1 MTKDSK
7 AEEVGKRISPFDVF
21 NLALVAGIV
30 GFVAFSMLT
39 IPAGGSPP
47 PYSTCRSNVG
57 QLTLGMIMYSS
68 DFDDKAPPR
77 DAWME
82 VIDPYI
88 KNKDLLTCPLIAEKK
103 MPGHG
108 YAFNSLL
115 ERKDIA
121 HMKDAATTPMIYD
134 SINYGPNASDP
145 VNSLPN
151 PGRHDGK
158 NVIGYVDGHAAGQGS
173 IAPPPLFEETATITS
188 VSPLGTLALAGTGF
202 QDALLR
208 AG

>member
-1 MTKDSK
+1 MIKDSK

-21 NLALVAGIV
+21 NLALVVGIV

-39 IPAGGSPP
+39 IPGGSPP
-47 PYSTCRSNVG
+47 RYNSCMSQVN
-57 QLTLGMIMYSS
+57 QLGLGVIMYSG

-77 DAWME
+77 DAWMD

-88 KNKDLLTCPLIAEKK
+88 KNKDLLTCPLVAEKK
-103 MPGHG
+103 MLGHG

-115 ERKDIA
+115 DSKDIA
-121 HMKDAATTPMIYD
+121 HVKDAATTPMIYD

-145 VNSLPN
+145 VNSLPH

-158 NVIGYVDGHAAGQGS
+158 NVVGYVDGHAAGK
-173 IAPPPLFEETATITS
+173 AP
-188 VSPLGTLALAGTGF
+188 
-202 QDALLR
+202 
-208 AG
+208 

>member
-1 MTKDSK
+1 MTNGSNAADVKT
-7 AEEVGKRISPFDVF
+7 GISPFDIF

-30 GFVAFSMLT
+30 GFVALGMLT

-47 PYSTCRSNVG
+47 PYNRCVG
-57 QLTLGMIMYSS
+57 HVKQVALGVIMYSS

-77 DAWME
+77 DAWMD

-88 KNKDLLTCPLIAEKK
+88 KDKDLLMCPLVTENK

-108 YAFNSLL
+108 YAFNGLL
-115 ERKDIA
+115 GCKDIA

-134 SINYGPNASDP
+134 SINYARNASDP

-151 PGRHDGK
+151 PGRHEGK
-158 NVIGYVDGHAAGQGS
+158 NVVGYVDGHAAGQ
-173 IAPPPLFEETATITS
+173 AP
-188 VSPLGTLALAGTGF
+188 
-202 QDALLR
+202 
-208 AG
+208 